1 MSAEA
6 ISGLRIALICFGHPL
21 KESNGEIRYIKD
33 TLISL
38 GYDAMKVEFKGKLRD
53 FIDLL
58 EFNRPHIALNLC
70 RAHPSFRRAE
80 LAIPGV
86 LDLLNIP
93 YTGPDPAALGL
104 ALDTNRAIERLA
116 ANSIPLCREPVHTGF
131 QVTIALLGN
140 GSPRFLSQQNGNSTE
155 ITEIARRTY
164 SILRLRDYALLNFSD
179 GGEGFPRLTG
189 FVPIPDL
196 SPHSPFALCAEAS
209 GLSYPALLDEII
221 THALDRIKR

>member
-6 ISGLRIALICFGHPL
+6 ISGLRIGLICFGHSL
-21 KESNGEIRYIKD
+21 RESNGETRYIKD

-38 GYDAMKVEFKGKLRD
+38 GYDAFKVEFKGRLRE

-93 YTGPDPAALGL
+93 YTGPDPATLGL

-116 ANSIPLCREPVHTGF
+116 ANSIPICHEPIRTGF
-131 QVTIALLGN
+131 QVTIAMLGN
-140 GSPRFLSQQNGNSTE
+140 GSPRFVSQKNGSTTE
-155 ITEIARRTY
+155 INEIARRTY
-164 SILRLRDYALLNFSD
+164 SILRLRDYALLNFSE
-179 GGEGFPRLTG
+179 GGGGIPKLTG

-209 GLSYPALLDEII
+209 GLSYPALLDEIV

>member
-6 ISGLRIALICFGHPL
+6 ISGLRIALICFGHPFR
-21 KESNGEIRYIKD
+21 ESNGETRYIKD

-38 GYDAMKVEFKGKLRD
+38 GYDAIKVEFKGRLRD

-58 EFNRPHIALNLC
+58 EFNRPHLALNLC

-80 LAIPGV
+80 VAIPGV

-104 ALDTNRAIERLA
+104 VQDTNRAIERLA
-116 ANSIPLCREPVHTGF
+116 ANSIPLSREPVRTGY

-140 GSPRFLSQQNGNSTE
+140 GSPRFLSQQKGNTAQ
-155 ITEIARRTY
+155 ITEIAMRTY

-179 GGEGFPRLTG
+179 GGEGLPKLTG
-189 FVPIPDL
+189 YVPIPDL

-209 GLSYPALLDEII
+209 GLSYPALLDEIV
-221 THALDRIKR
+221 THALDRIKG